1 MIPVLVGLSHRTAP
15 VEIREQ
21 VVFSE
26 EAVPVAL
33 SRLRQEFGLPEALIL
48 STCNRTEIIANG
60 DEGRIAIEGIKQFL
74 YSYHALQPLSLE
86 QHLYSLL
93 QRDAVLHV
101 FRVAS
106 SLDSMVIGEP
116 QILGQFKQ
124 AYSLAQQAGSIGSC
138 LTNLIPRAFHVAKK
152 VRTDTKVSSSAVSIS
167 SVAVELARKILGDL
181 AGKSVL
187 LLGAGKMSQ
196 LAARNLVQSG
206 ASSIYVANR
215 SRERSLQLAHQVGG
229 VSVDLEELD
238 RYLVQCDIVLVSTSA
253 KSFILDPVRV
263 QRAIR
268 DRRYAPLFIIDLG
281 VPRNVDPQV
290 NEIENVFLYD
300 IDDLQWVL
308 DANLKERKSEAQIA
322 EEIVQKEAKEH
333 LRRISSNGAGSL
345 IAALR
350 LRLEETCLAEIEKN
364 RHQLAPEEL
373 ARMEKIL
380 RKTAHQI
387 AHPFIMEMK
396 HPDQDPQR
404 HLHNRE
410 MIKRVFGLDED
421 L

>member
-21 VVFSE
+21 VIFPE
-26 EAVPVAL
+26 EAVPEAL
-33 SRLRQEFGLPEALIL
+33 SQLRREFGLPEALIL
-48 STCNRTEIIANG
+48 STCNRTEIIAHRE
-60 DEGRIAIEGIKQFL
+60 EGRSVVEDIKQFL
-74 YSYHALQPLSLE
+74 YIYHALRPLSLE

-93 QRDAVLHV
+93 QRDVVLHV

-181 AGKSVL
+181 GAKSVL

-206 ASSIYVANR
+206 ASSVYVANR
-215 SRERSLQLAHQVGG
+215 SRERSLQLAQRVGG
-229 VSVDLEELD
+229 VSVELEELD

-268 DRRYAPLFIIDLG
+268 ERRYAPIFIIDLG
-281 VPRNVDPQV
+281 VPRNVDPKV

-308 DANLKERKSEAQIA
+308 DANLNERKNEARIA

-333 LRRISSNGAGSL
+333 LLRTASNSAGSL

-350 LRLEETCLAEIEKN
+350 LRLEETCLAELEKN
-364 RHQLAPEEL
+364 RHQLGPEEL
-373 ARMEKIL
+373 AQMEKIL

-404 HLHNRE
+404 RLHNLE

-421 L
+421 A